1 MKPHEEWLFKAEHDL
16 KSAELLLQ
24 SVEPLYDIIVYHTQ
38 QCAEKALKAFLTSR
52 MKEIDKSHNL
62 ILLVE
67 KCIQELAK
75 FDTIYDDCIFLN
87 PYATLYRY
95 PEGDLMPDLSEGSPG
110 VRGLLICCDLL
121 SRSNFIIS

>member
-24 SVEPLYDIIVYHTQ
+24 SVEPLYDIVVYHTQ
-38 QCAEKALKAFLTSR
+38 QSAEKALKAFLTSR

-67 KCIQELAK
+67 KCIQESAK

-95 PEGDLMPDLSEGSPG
+95 PEGDLMPDMNEVEKSIESAKKILHL
-110 VRGLLICCDLL
+110 VKTLLKCT
-121 SRSNFIIS
+121 

>member
-1 MKPHEEWLFKAEHDL
+1 MKPHEEWLFKAEHDI

-24 SVEPLYDIIVYHTQ
+24 SVDPLYDIIVYHTQ
-38 QCAEKALKAFLTSR
+38 QCAEKALKAFLTSHL
-52 MKEIDKSHNL
+52 KEIDKSHNL

-67 KCIQELAK
+67 KCIQETAK

-95 PEGDLMPDLSEGSPG
+95 PEGDLMPEMSEVNKSIESARKILHF
-110 VRGLLICCDLL
+110 VNALL
-121 SRSNFIIS
+121 

>member
-24 SVEPLYDIIVYHTQ
+24 SAEPLYDIIVYHAQ
-38 QCAEKALKAFLTSR
+38 QCAEKALKAFLTKR

-62 ILLVE
+62 VLLVE
-67 KCIQELAK
+67 KCIQDSEK
-75 FDTIYDDCIFLN
+75 FNTIYDDCLFLN

-95 PEGDLMPDLSEGSPG
+95 PEGDLMPEWSEVEMAIVSAKKILHF
-110 VRGLLICCDLL
+110 VNC
-121 SRSNFIIS
+121 